1 MDTGSIILVIIAVIL
16 WAAIFTEKF
25 VNPFYKKHFR
35 GSVLWPDDETARKR
49 LKKSIQGLG
58 LYYLT
63 SVILLLFSPTMAILM
78 GFMGLFYALALYFW
92 LTLLKK
98 G

>member
-1 MDTGSIILVIIAVIL
+1 MDIGSVILVIIAVIL
-16 WAAIFTEKF
+16 WAAIFTEIF
-25 VNPFYKKHFR
+25 VNPLYKKYFK
-35 GSVLWPDDETARKR
+35 GSLLWPDDPVTRNR
-49 LKKSIQGLG
+49 LKKCIQGLG

-63 SVILLLFSPTMAILM
+63 SVILLMFSPAMAILM